1 MADDKKK
8 LVDEFGVELD
18 LLQDKLK
25 NIASLL
31 GDQMRNKLSDL
42 TTDAGEFVDQFDKG
56 QDITKKLNTKLVNLQ
71 KDINKLSLNRLKLES
86 DLARVQ
92 QLGDKALEAR
102 VRKALNQNKLA
113 TQYLET
119 TQTTLSKLHQAAE
132 AEKKITDEKRK
143 QNDLGEVAKKKAEDI
158 IKPFKELLTVGGIFE
173 AIVKGLK
180 NANENSVW
188 ISKNLGYGAK
198 EADIMTDKMQLM
210 SITSDATNVT
220 LKSAHEA
227 MVQLSA
233 ATGGVAQYSDDA
245 LKTQI
250 MLTRQLGLSGEEA
263 AGIYKFSVL
272 TGKSSSQVNKEMLSA
287 FANTR
292 NAVRGSAN
300 FKETMAAAA
309 KVSGQLAANLQNSPG
324 LITKA
329 IVQAQAL
336 GTTLEQTKNQGESL
350 LNWETSIENE
360 LKAEVLT
367 GKQLNLERARAAAL
381 AGDQVALAQELNK
394 NIGTYDDFQK
404 MNVLQQKALA
414 EAVGLTADQLSDQ
427 LRKQK
432 IATEQGKSLAQ
443 VSADELE
450 AAEKRKTI
458 QEKFNNFLEK
468 LMDIIGSIGT
478 LLSPIVEAFTWI
490 FDHTWAVY
498 TVLGLWLARS
508 ILIGNNFKGIA
519 GSIKNAVTGL
529 GSKIFGAPATPAAPA
544 APAAPA
550 GGQAGG
556 GFMSNMPSATNM
568 LKGAAAVLILSAA
581 MFVAAKAFQ
590 EFANVT
596 WESVIKGGVA
606 LLGLAGIAML
616 LGKAQGAIIEGSIA
630 IGILGLALIP
640 LAFALRI
647 AIPAIEAFGNVILK
661 AFIGLATVIREAAT
675 GISTIFGSLQN
686 VDVTKL
692 LAIGPALVGIGI
704 GLASLGAGGVI
715 SAIGALLG
723 GDPIKKIER
732 LAAAGAGLQAASTGL
747 QTMANALTQVSV
759 ALSAIDTSKLNA
771 LGDFSMKMSIGSAA
785 KGITDLITAP
795 VKAIGSMLGGEEKEG
810 NNNSELIAAVKEV
823 KAALDKLYTKD
834 TRIFLDSK
842 EITTAGVKGSYQAV

>member
-8 LVDEFGVELD
+8 LVDDFGAELD

-86 DLARVQ
+86 DLTRVQ
-92 QLGDKALEAR
+92 QMGDKALEAR

-143 QNDLGEVAKKKAEDI
+143 QNDLGEIAKKKAEDI

-173 AIVKGLK
+173 AIVKGLIS
-180 NANENSVW
+180 ANENSVW

-220 LKSAHEA
+220 LKSAREA

-233 ATGGVAQYSDDA
+233 ATGGVAEYSEDA

-263 AGIYKFSVL
+263 AGIYKFSIL

-350 LNWETSIENE
+350 LNWESSIENE

-381 AGDQVALAQELNK
+381 AGDQVALAEELNK
-394 NIGTYDDFQK
+394 NIGTYDEFQK
-404 MNVLQQKALA
+404 MNVLQQKSLA

-478 LLSPIVEAFTWI
+478 ALSPFIEALTWI
-490 FDHTWAVY
+490 LDNTTAVY
-498 TVLGLWLARS
+498 ILLGLWLARS
-508 ILIGNNFKGIA
+508 ILLGNNFKSIGA
-519 GSIKNAVTGL
+519 SIKNAVTGL
-529 GSKIFGAPATPAAPA
+529 GSKIFGASAAPA
-544 APAAPA
+544 APTPAAPPG

-568 LKGAAAVLILSAA
+568 LKGAAAVLVLSAA

-616 LGKAQGAIIEGSIA
+616 LGKAQGAILEGSIA

-647 AIPAIEAFGNVILK
+647 ATPAIEAFGNVITSV
-661 AFIGLATVIREAAT
+661 FNGLATVITAAAA

-686 VDVTKL
+686 VDVVKL
-692 LAIGPALVGIGI
+692 LAIGPALIGI
-704 GLASLGAGGVI
+704 GVGLMALGGGGILA
-715 SAIGALLG
+715 AIGSFLG
-723 GDPIKKIER
+723 GDPIEKIER
-732 LAAAGAGLQAASTGL
+732 LAAAGLGLQVAATGLQA
-747 QTMANALTQVSV
+747 MATALTQVSM
-759 ALSAIDTSKLNA
+759 ALSAIDTSKLDA
-771 LGDFSMKMSIGSAA
+771 LGNFSMKMSIGSAA

-795 VKAIGSMLGGEEKEG
+795 IKAIGSMVGDEKES
-810 NNNSELIAAVKEV
+810 NSNSELVAAIKEV
-823 KAALDKLYTKD
+823 KVALDKLYTKD